1 MSDTRKPMTQ
11 EELAEIRELAE
22 AATPGPWYGWFEPKE
37 NMIEARGAKWVMGLS
52 PVSCPFTESL
62 IETCGEDVISSF
74 ECPKQVLISTDD
86 LEYMVAA
93 NPKTVLALLDEVK
106 RLREENKR
114 LCGELERVHEEADW
128 LAESLEIESPYCYE
142 CEFKDERYCEYEEN
156 ITWCAHAPD
165 GTNDTCDQSWRK
177 AARKA
182 IEEERNAE

>member
-22 AATPGPWYGWFEPKE
+22 AATPGPWYGCFEPKE

-106 RLREENKR
+106 RLREEVAR
-114 LCGELERVHEEADW
+114 LDKEADW
-128 LAESLEIESPYCYE
+128 LVKVLSLFTEECPYRFYLN
-142 CEFKDERYCEYEEN
+142 YEER
-156 ITWCAHAPD
+156 IPLPPVD
-165 GTNDTCDQSWRK
+165 GCEWQWPECHECDIAQKYPGKCWRET
-177 AARKA
+177 ARKA
-182 IEEERNAE
+182 VEEEERYG

>member
-22 AATPGPWYGWFEPKE
+22 AATPGPWYGCFEPKE

-86 LEYMVAA
+86 FEYMVAA

-106 RLREENKR
+106 RLRKERDWLLREVSQNNRMPVFCPMPDRYECLYHVGRECKSR
-114 LCGELERVHEEADW
+114 EDEMRVGCWRTAVECAVKCGEK
-128 LAESLEIESPYCYE
+128 S
-142 CEFKDERYCEYEEN
+142 
-156 ITWCAHAPD
+156 
-165 GTNDTCDQSWRK
+165 
-177 AARKA
+177 
-182 IEEERNAE
+182 NAE

>member
-22 AATPGPWYGWFEPKE
+22 AATPGPWYGCFEPKE

-106 RLREENKR
+106 RLREEVAR
-114 LCGELERVHEEADW
+114 LDKEADW
-128 LAESLEIESPYCYE
+128 LVGMLSHYTEDCPLKFKVVYEVRFPIPKIDQCSGQESDIE
-142 CEFKDERYCEYEEN
+142 D
-156 ITWCAHAPD
+156 CAYIPSQ
-165 GTNDTCDQSWRK
+165 CWRE

-182 IEEERNAE
+182 MEEERNG

>member
-1 MSDTRKPMTQ
+1 
-11 EELAEIRELAE
+11 
-22 AATPGPWYGWFEPKE
+22 
-37 NMIEARGAKWVMGLS
+37 MIEARGAKWVMGLS

-106 RLREENKR
+106 RLREEVARLNK
-114 LCGELERVHEEADW
+114 EADW
-128 LAESLEIESPYCYE
+128 LAESLDI
-142 CEFKDERYCEYEEN
+142 
-156 ITWCAHAPD
+156 ITRFCAPEVI
-165 GTNDTCDQSWRK
+165 NDLKYKSWRE

-182 IEEERNAE
+182 VEEEERHG

>member
-1 MSDTRKPMTQ
+1 MSDKRKPMTQ

-22 AATPGPWYGWFEPKE
+22 AATPGPWYGCFEPKE

-106 RLREENKR
+106 RLREEVAR
-114 LCGELERVHEEADW
+114 LGKESDW
-128 LAESLEIESPYCYE
+128 LVKMLSLYTEDCPLKFSWVYAEKLPIQKIDD
-142 CEFKDERYCEYEEN
+142 CEG
-156 ITWCAHAPD
+156 TWSVDDCFHCAGRNP
-165 GTNDTCDQSWRK
+165 GQCWRE

-182 IEEERNAE
+182 VEEQEATR

>member
-1 MSDTRKPMTQ
+1 MSDARKPMTD

-62 IETCGEDVISSF
+62 IETCGEDVILSF

-106 RLREENKR
+106 RLREEVARLNKASR
-114 LCGELERVHEEADW
+114 YLAEQMVHDGGAGLRWAGAFDEDCMRMYKTKEEA
-128 LAESLEIESPYCYE
+128 I
-142 CEFKDERYCEYEEN
+142 
-156 ITWCAHAPD
+156 
-165 GTNDTCDQSWRK
+165 QSWIDEANR
-177 AARKA
+177 
-182 IEEERNAE
+182 EVNNAE